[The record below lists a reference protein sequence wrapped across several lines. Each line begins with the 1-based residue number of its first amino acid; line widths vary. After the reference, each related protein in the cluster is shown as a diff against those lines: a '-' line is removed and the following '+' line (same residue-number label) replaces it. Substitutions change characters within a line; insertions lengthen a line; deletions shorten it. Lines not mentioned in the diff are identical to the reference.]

1 MHSKNY
7 CFITGTNLCCRSVV
21 LQKQTK
27 KEIRFVIT
35 KGGVGLPWW
44 FSGRESAC
52 QCRRLG
58 FEPWSRKSPWRMKWQ
73 PTPVFL
79 LGKAFGQRSLAG
91 YSPWGCKRVGHNWVT
106 EQQQQRWGRDAGGG
120 TGWKGVRRYYKLP
133 IVRYTST
140 RNIMNMK
147 NIIST
152 AVHSTWKLLLVSNEK
167 EQKNTY
173 YVFSLRCKNI
183 ENSYMMIE
191 IRKSLPLVSETAKNW
206 LEGCMREFSRVIKTL
221 HILFCLVVT
230 TVRTYQ
236 TEHLRFDHVIAYKVY
251 CN

>member
-1 MHSKNY
+1 MVENPPANAGDLDLSLGPGRALGEWN
-7 CFITGTNLCCRSVV
+7 GNP
-21 LQKQTK
+21 LQYSCWEKPLDREAWQATVRGVA
-27 KEIRFVIT
+27 KELDT
-35 KGGVGLPWW
+35 T
-44 FSGRESAC
+44 E
-52 QCRRLG
+52 
-58 FEPWSRKSPWRMKWQ
+58 
-73 PTPVFL
+73 
-79 LGKAFGQRSLAG
+79 
-91 YSPWGCKRVGHNWVT
+91 VT
-106 EQQQQRWGRDAGGG
+106 EQQQQRRGRGAGGG
-120 TGWKGVRRYYKLP
+120 TGWKEVRRYYKLP

-191 IRKSLPLVSETAKNW
+191 IRKSLPLVSETVKNW